1 MPSLVDPLARGA
13 GSGTQRVHELLATR
27 ESAPIIGDEP
37 VPDPLHDVPV
47 NVAESPRVVLNLG
60 ASGLGN
66 PLGRGAD
73 PIRVRE
79 THGIISAPPGRL
91 GPTAGHVLPLSLGR
105 QAPAEAV
112 EAVGPQ
118 RLDASCCILE
128 RVSRTG
134 RVGVTHLQPADR
146 LGQGIGI
153 GHCLEPVHLLH
164 RAACA
169 PMPGGVG
176 QAERFPGS
184 LGRLGLAHQ
193 QGARDAHRMLG
204 LALGHSSGLTIGRAH
219 LELAGRGAAHAF
231 APGLG
236 LLVHLA
242 VAVVVEAIALLQGER
257 SATATSVGH
266 ALVDLTVAVIVDRVA
281 DLVRGRT
288 GNSVAGGAQAI
299 ARAHLLPLGQ
309 AGALTR
315 GAGDVDG
322 KAVVGRAIA
331 VLVHAIALFGPGADL
346 ADTRAEAPVDAG
358 LRPGPTQAHALRSGQ
373 AGVAGLL
380 ERGVVPRLVD
390 IAVAV
395 VVESVAGLDQAV
407 SGLGR
412 ATRAPIGVTL
422 DHAFGAAGTGA
433 NEAGLAEAKPVVS
446 HAVAVIIQA
455 IAGLGGGADLLHALG
470 VTPER
475 ILADLDS
482 GLAFAAI
489 RSPRGPVITWA
500 LHPGGAGADEA
511 GRGVGL
517 VDLAVAVIVRAV
529 AGFGLGSGALGP
541 NAVQPA
547 GQALDHAIP
556 ADAGVTRVTGNP
568 DAEDV
573 FVDVAIAVIVE
584 AIAGL
589 GDGGDLTHA
598 GAEAP
603 IFAGAIPPPA
613 LSDPHRIRGVG
624 VAGLGDRQAVHEV
637 DVAIAVVVGVVADF
651 VLGLDGDEEIAEA
664 FPILTA
670 PPEPGAFADPEARAA
685 TAAQTKVFVGL
696 SVTVV
701 VEAVARLGPGH
712 AGRAPGP
719 ALTTGPAVA
728 AIATRST
735 GSIAARVRGGVD
747 VHPDVCR
754 SRVGIRVSRWDDCVH
769 RLPIGHRQTHIDPD
783 VLRRGVRVVLGVR
796 RRVRPRVRGRDG
808 CIAVGAVAPTRGAVR
823 GRAIAIQGVLV
834 VLGDTDARP
843 EHAPFVQGTVPR
855 TGAVSGQVGVAPQR
869 GQGHQGP
876 PGVSHRHLPP
886 QSGKGEPSPFL
897 TNS

>member
-1 MPSLVDPLARGA
+1 MTSP
-13 GSGTQRVHELLATR
+13 
-27 ESAPIIGDEP
+27 ESAPIVGAEP
-37 VPDPLHDVPV
+37 VPDPLDDVAV

-79 THGIISAPPGRL
+79 THGIISAPPRRL
-91 GPTAGHVLPLSLGR
+91 GPTAGHVLPLGLGR
-105 QAPAEAV
+105 QAPAQAIEAV
-112 EAVGPQ
+112 RPQ
-118 RLDASCCILE
+118 RLYSRRRILE
-128 RVSRTG
+128 RVSHTG
-134 RVGVTHLQPADR
+134 RVGVTHLQPDR
-146 LGQGIGI
+146 LTQGIGI
-153 GHCLEPVHLLH
+153 GHCLEPGHLLH
-164 RAACA
+164 RAAGA
-169 PMPGGVG
+169 AVPRGVG
-176 QAERFPGS
+176 QAEGFPGG

-204 LALGHSSGLTIGRAH
+204 LALGHPSGLAIGRTH
-219 LELAGRGAAHAF
+219 LELARRGAAHAF

-257 SATATSVGH
+257 SAMATSVGH
-266 ALVDLTVAVIVDRVA
+266 ALVDIAVAVIVDRVA

-315 GAGDVDG
+315 GAGDADG

-380 ERGVVPRLVD
+380 ERGVVPRLVHLT
-390 IAVAV
+390 VAV
-395 VVESVAGLDQAV
+395 VVESVADFDQAV

-433 NEAGLAEAKPVVS
+433 NEAGLAEAKPVVG

-455 IAGLGGGADLLHALG
+455 IAGLGGGVNLPNALG
-470 VTPER
+470 VAPER
-475 ILADLDS
+475 ILADLDP
-482 GLAFAAI
+482 GLAFATAFG
-489 RSPRGPVITWA
+489 PRGPVITRA
-500 LHPGGAGADEA
+500 FYPGGAGADKA
-511 GRGVGL
+511 DLGVGL
-517 VDLAVAVIVRAV
+517 VDLAVAVIVSAV
-529 AGFGLGSGALGP
+529 AHLGLGSGALGP

-547 GQALDHAIP
+547 GQALDRAIP

-573 FVDVAIAVIVE
+573 FVDVAVAVIIE

-598 GAEAP
+598 GVEAP
-603 IFAGAIPPPA
+603 VVAGAVPRPA
-613 LSDPHRIRGVG
+613 LSDPHRIRGAG
-624 VAGLGDRQAVHEV
+624 VAGLGDRLAIDEI

-664 FPILTA
+664 LPILPA

-685 TAAQTKVFVGL
+685 TAAQTKVFVRL

-712 AGRAPGP
+712 AGRASGP
-719 ALTTGPAVA
+719 ALTAGSGVTAFA
-728 AIATRST
+728 AASTHST

-754 SRVGIRVSRWDDCVH
+754 SRVGICIEWGHDRIH
-769 RLPIGHRQTHIDPD
+769 RLPIGHRQTHVHPD
-783 VLRRGVRVVLGVR
+783 VLGRAVGVVLGVR
-796 RRVRPRVRGRDG
+796 RRVRPHVRGRDVSIG
-808 CIAVGAVAPTRGAVR
+808 VGAVAPTRGAVR
-823 GRAIAIQGVLV
+823 GRAIAIQGVVV

-843 EHAPFVQGTVPR
+843 ENAPFVQGTVPR
-855 TGAVSGQVGVAPQR
+855 TGAVGG
-869 GQGHQGP
+869 
-876 PGVSHRHLPP
+876 
-886 QSGKGEPSPFL
+886 
-897 TNS
+897 